1 MNQTTT
7 SLVEH
12 LNENTKD
19 FFIIRA
25 FVAHVKYQSDQ
36 IEGFD
41 EPQPV
46 ITSVNFRLEAQD
58 LDGNFLD
65 SRVFEIEVPFL
76 TTSTTGGTGGFVP
89 YNDLDFNTIINW
101 LPIRSN
107 FIQEF
112 NNFQNSTTAL
122 VETRNNKVE
131 PQILIPNWTA

>member
-7 SLVEH
+7 SPLDY

-19 FFIIRA
+19 FFIIQA

-41 EPQPV
+41 QPQTV

-58 LDGNFLD
+58 LDGNFID
-65 SRVFEIEVPFL
+65 SRVFEIELPPPSIG
-76 TTSTTGGTGGFVP
+76 TTGGFVP
-89 YNDLDFNTIINW
+89 YNDLDFNTVINW
-101 LPIRSN
+101 LPVRPALV
-107 FIQEF
+107 QEF
-112 NNFQNSTTAL
+112 KNFQNSTMTL

>member
-1 MNQTTT
+1 MNQQTT

-12 LNENTKD
+12 LNEKNKD
-19 FFIIRA
+19 LFIIRA
-25 FVAHVKYQSDQ
+25 VVAHVKYQSDQ

-58 LDGNFLD
+58 LDGNFLE

-76 TTSTTGGTGGFVP
+76 TTSTTGGFVP

-122 VETRNNKVE
+122 VETRNNKIE
-131 PQILIPNWTA
+131 PQILVPNWTA